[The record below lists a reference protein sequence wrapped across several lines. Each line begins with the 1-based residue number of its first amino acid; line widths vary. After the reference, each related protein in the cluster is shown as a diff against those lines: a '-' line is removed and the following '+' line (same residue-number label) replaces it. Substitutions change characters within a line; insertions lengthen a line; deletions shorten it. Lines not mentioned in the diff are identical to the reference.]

1 MTTSLQKAGGGIIQ
15 IGVTGE
21 IKPGKAHG
29 MIGKTGEPK
38 PGKAVTNQSRLQLCH
53 KEASKKALGKGRHA
67 RARSLEACEG
77 SILPRSEKRNEKI
90 VACNEASCTGLI

>member
-1 MTTSLQKAGGGIIQ
+1 MLPGRLTWMTTSLQKAGGEIIQ

-38 PGKAVTNQSRLQLCH
+38 PGKAVTNQSGVRTGMPQEATALPQGGIKKGPWKGKACLCQ
-53 KEASKKALGKGRHA
+53 
-67 RARSLEACEG
+67 
-77 SILPRSEKRNEKI
+77 I
-90 VACNEASCTGLI
+90 T